1 VVLFF
6 SPQKEHNLA
15 FGCWQSWKSWQT
27 EESKIFLLDFREK
40 NLFSRAKEKPK
51 CPLFPAEKTTVK
63 GRWAPLKR
71 GKSNQ

>member
-27 EESKIFLLDFREK
+27 EESKIFLLDLESKICLPEQKK
-40 NLFSRAKEKPK
+40 NPS
-51 CPLFPAEKTTVK
+51 
-63 GRWAPLKR
+63 APYFLQ
-71 GKSNQ
+71 SA